1 MRKRERILVSMA
13 GPEILENVD
22 VLKILIFLLIINL
35 GSMSYKFGSLSL
47 RDFLQKIWRL
57 EAKDLFGFVQD
68 ESCTLIRIPV
78 LRNG

>member
-13 GPEILENVD
+13 GPEILENVVD

-47 RDFLQKIWRL
+47 RDFLQKKIG
-57 EAKDLFGFVQD
+57 D
-68 ESCTLIRIPV
+68 
-78 LRNG
+78 